1 MHEHQCIC
9 NHYDHMGHQRLKSDI
24 GYSSLAVG
32 GGAQTGHLNIIERSL
47 RSVSSHCVYS
57 DNV

>member
-1 MHEHQCIC
+1 
-9 NHYDHMGHQRLKSDI
+9 MGHQRLKSDI
-24 GYSSLAVG
+24 GYSSLALG